1 MIMIIFRDVWN
12 LTKVQWLDYTLP
24 GTDISY
30 PLIFRGVQHKAG
42 SKLHV
47 PSMFL
52 STKGV
57 TPIGFSYGRLNPNAA
72 QAPGSP
78 FSTAKEI
85 SRGENSKKLLTINKW
100 SHKSLYTPEV

>member
-1 MIMIIFRDVWN
+1 MIIFRDVWN

-52 STKGV
+52 STKGGHLGPFNAHRFFLWAV
-57 TPIGFSYGRLNPNAA
+57 EPKRRTGTRFSL
-72 QAPGSP
+72 
-78 FSTAKEI
+78 F
-85 SRGENSKKLLTINKW
+85 NSKGNKPRR
-100 SHKSLYTPEV
+100 K